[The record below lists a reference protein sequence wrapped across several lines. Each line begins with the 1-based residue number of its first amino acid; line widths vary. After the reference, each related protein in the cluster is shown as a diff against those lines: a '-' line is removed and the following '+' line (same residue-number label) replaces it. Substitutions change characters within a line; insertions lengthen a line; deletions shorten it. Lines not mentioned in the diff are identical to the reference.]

1 MPIQRPVKLTLVTAR
16 SMLLQKAPSNTQYA
30 GLRDHG
36 SEAASPPFGSM
47 PVEYTTT
54 MAQSTETVAAKTA
67 ESQSIEDAA
76 SSVPTTAIAAT
87 SRRARERSGRLR
99 KTVARASPEKDM
111 TAESIGIRAT
121 REANG
126 CRGPGR
132 GHAGR
137 RPG

>member
-16 SMLLQKAPSNTQYA
+16 SMLLQKAPSNTKYA

-54 MAQSTETVAAKTA
+54 MAQSTEMVTAKTA

-76 SSVPTTAIAAT
+76 SSVPATAIAAT
-87 SRRARERSGRLR
+87 SRRAHERSGRLR
-99 KTVARASPEKDM
+99 KTVASASPAKGM
-111 TAESIGIRAT
+111 TTTSIVIRAT
-121 REANG
+121 HEANG
-126 CRGPGR
+126 CRDAGR
-132 GHAGR
+132 GG
-137 RPG
+137 